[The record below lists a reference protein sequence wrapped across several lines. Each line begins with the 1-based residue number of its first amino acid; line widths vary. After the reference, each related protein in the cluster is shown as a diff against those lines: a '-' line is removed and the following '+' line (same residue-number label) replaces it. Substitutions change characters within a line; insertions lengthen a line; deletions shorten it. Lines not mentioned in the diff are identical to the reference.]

1 MRFKNQIALLFI
13 LAVFAASCVKEEID
27 VNELEYSIQPEF
39 GVPVARTTL
48 RAEKVIENFDEDG
61 LIDVG
66 SNGSLSLIY
75 RDSVKNLAVEDILTF
90 ADQEFE
96 TTVDLT
102 PIEYTQLVA
111 TGSYTISSEEEFT
124 YESDEGDR
132 LDSVRFST
140 GIFSLD
146 INSEGSFPISGFV
159 RILNMDGSEAFA
171 LTFEDQ
177 TPPIVINSEVEFSN
191 RLLTLRNDSEV
202 SNGLTVEY
210 EVTFTSEAGENYNPG
225 PVTIASSLTDY
236 SIQTVGG
243 YIAPRTVG
251 LEDLEVEIDLF
262 KESFNGNFRIS
273 DPSLNLYFENG
284 YGLGLG
290 IEINEILGITTEG
303 DVLEIPGSNIQPLPV
318 IQASKEL
325 GVPVNSEISITNET
339 MTPTVTDFLSFM
351 PRYVNSN
358 LDVTVNPDD
367 EESVFISSL
376 SQLNVLLEAELPL
389 YGSISDFLLVDT
401 LDVDLGDLVSDAN
414 ENDEVDALDIRLF
427 VDNGFP
433 FEAGTQIVFTDSLY
447 NPLDSLF
454 EAPDYVFNSAPVNYD
469 LPAENPNY
477 GRAVGK
483 TPTVIDIPITNDRIS
498 NLENATRMIVRVYG
512 GTTNNGADD
521 IRLFANDEMDLSVA
535 AKVRFKFDDDEN

>member
-1 MRFKNQIALLFI
+1 MHFTRPLITFFIVCLIAS
-13 LAVFAASCVKEEID
+13 SCVKEEID
-27 VNELEYSIQPEF
+27 VEELEYSIQPEF
-39 GVPVARTTL
+39 GVPIARTTL
-48 RAEKVIENFDEDG
+48 KAEKVIENFDEDG
-61 LIDVG
+61 LIDVAA
-66 SNGSLSLIY
+66 NGSLSLIY
-75 RDSVKNLAVEDILTF
+75 RDSVKNLGVEDILTF
-90 ADQEFE
+90 EDQEFE

-102 PIEYTQLVA
+102 PLEYTQLVA
-111 TGSYTISSEEEFT
+111 NGSFTAGAVEEFT
-124 YESDEGDR
+124 YTSDEGDR
-132 LDSVRFST
+132 LDSIRFST
-140 GIFSLD
+140 GVFSLD
-146 INSEGSFPISGFV
+146 IDSEGNFPISGFV
-159 RILNMDGSEAFA
+159 RILNEDGTEAFA
-171 LTFEDQ
+171 LNFQDQ
-177 TPPIVINSEVEFSN
+177 APPIQISNQVEFTN
-191 RLLTLRNDSEV
+191 RLLTLRNDSEI
-202 SNGLTVEY
+202 SNGLLLEY
-210 EVTFTSEAGENYNPG
+210 EVTFTSEAGENYTPG
-225 PVTIASSLTDY
+225 PVTIQSSLTEY
-236 SIQTVGG
+236 AIRTVGG

-251 LEDLEVEIDLF
+251 LEDLEVELDLF

-290 IEINEILGITTEG
+290 IEINELLGTTSEG
-303 DVLEIPGSNIQPLPV
+303 DVLQIPGNNIQPLPV
-318 IQASKEL
+318 IQASQEL
-325 GVPVNSEISITNET
+325 GVPVNSVISITNES

-351 PRYVNSN
+351 PQYVNSN

-367 EESVFISSL
+367 DDVTFISSL
-376 SQLNVLLEAELPL
+376 SQLNVLLEAEIPL

-401 LDVDLGDLVSDAN
+401 LDVDIGDLVSDAN

-427 VDNGFP
+427 VNNGFP

-454 EAPDYVFNSAPVNYD
+454 QNPDFVFSSAPVNYD

-498 NLENATRMIVRVYG
+498 DLENATRMIVRVFG
-512 GTTNNGADD
+512 GTSNNGADD